1 MRRITLLQ
9 VLGYWNLHS
18 GGYKLRTV
26 GYEMRTTPACAEWPI
41 CRYSRR
47 ATLGF
52 IFILRNRCG
61 WVAPSPKQ
69 QAFYRFGDYPDLS
82 RTLGAKSQGQLGAT

>member
-41 CRYSRR
+41 CRCSRR
-47 ATLGF
+47 VTLGF

-61 WVAPSPKQ
+61 WVAPSPSNKPSTGLVTILICPGLWVLR
-69 QAFYRFGDYPDLS
+69 ARGN
-82 RTLGAKSQGQLGAT
+82 

>member
-26 GYEMRTTPACAEWPI
+26 GYEMRNTPACAEWPI
-41 CRYSRR
+41 CRCSRR

-52 IFILRNRCG
+52 IFILRNR
-61 WVAPSPKQ
+61 
-69 QAFYRFGDYPDLS
+69 
-82 RTLGAKSQGQLGAT
+82 